1 MQLGSLEL
9 GGFDLT
15 CFFKPFFPVETV
27 LITGGTGLIGRHL
40 CKKLKEKGYNV
51 ALLSRKSNPYDDIP
65 VYSWDPDKNMIDPE
79 AISTADYIIHLAG
92 AGIGDKRWTK
102 KRRELISDSRIK
114 TCELLFN
121 KVQESGTKL
130 KAFIS
135 ASGIG
140 YYGAVTSDKIFSE
153 TDNPSGDF
161 IGEICRQWEHSAD
174 RFEESRIRTVKIRT
188 GIVLTKKGGA
198 LARMTTTVKMGI
210 GSALGSGRQYI
221 PWIHI
226 DDLCNIYMK
235 AIGDSSMIG
244 AYNAVAPEH
253 VTNREFMRTL
263 AKVFEKPFFSP
274 AVPSFA
280 LKILFGKM
288 SGILLNGSR
297 VSAGKIISAGY
308 NFEFPDLENAL
319 KNLFP
324 KR

>member
-1 MQLGSLEL
+1 M
-9 GGFDLT
+9 
-15 CFFKPFFPVETV
+15 ETV
-27 LITGGTGLIGRHL
+27 IVTGGTGLIGRYL
-40 CKKLKEKGYNV
+40 CEKLKEKGYNV
-51 ALLSRKSNPYDDIP
+51 ALLSRNSNPDSDIP
-65 VYSWDPDKNMIDPE
+65 VYSWDPDKKMIDPE

-102 KRRELISDSRIK
+102 KRKELISDSRIK

-121 KVQESGTKL
+121 KVEESGTKL

-153 TDNPSGDF
+153 TDHSSGDF
-161 IGEICRQWEHSAD
+161 IGEICRQWENAAD
-174 RFEESRIRTVKIRT
+174 RFEESGIRTVKIRT
-188 GIVLTKKGGA
+188 GIVLTEKGGA
-198 LARMTTTVKMGI
+198 LARMTPTVKMGI
-210 GSALGSGRQYI
+210 GSALGNGRQYL
-221 PWIHI
+221 PWIHVE
-226 DDLCNIYMK
+226 DLCNIYIK
-235 AIGDSSMIG
+235 AIEDISLKG

-253 VTNREFMRTL
+253 VTNREFLRTL
-263 AKVFEKPFFSP
+263 AKVLEQPFFFP

-297 VSAGKIISAGY
+297 VSADKIISAGY
-308 NFEFPDLENAL
+308 NFKFPDLENAL
-319 KNLFP
+319 KNLFQ

>member
-1 MQLGSLEL
+1 M
-9 GGFDLT
+9 
-15 CFFKPFFPVETV
+15 ETV
-27 LITGGTGLIGRHL
+27 IVTGGTGLIGRYL
-40 CKKLKEKGYNV
+40 CEKLKEKGYNV
-51 ALLSRKSNPYDDIP
+51 ALLSRNSNPDSDIP
-65 VYSWDPDKNMIDPE
+65 VYSWDPDKKMIDPE

-102 KRRELISDSRIK
+102 KRKELISDSRIK

-121 KVQESGTKL
+121 KVEESGTKL

-153 TDNPSGDF
+153 TDHSSGDF
-161 IGEICRQWEHSAD
+161 IGEICRQWENAAD
-174 RFEESRIRTVKIRT
+174 RFEESGIRTVKIRT
-188 GIVLTKKGGA
+188 GIVLTEKGGA
-198 LARMTTTVKMGI
+198 LARMTPTVKMGI
-210 GSALGSGRQYI
+210 GSALGNGRQYL
-221 PWIHI
+221 PWIHVE
-226 DDLCNIYMK
+226 DLCNIYIK
-235 AIGDSSMIG
+235 AIEDISLKG

-263 AKVFEKPFFSP
+263 AKVLEQPFFFP

-297 VSAGKIISAGY
+297 VSADKIISAGY
-308 NFEFPDLENAL
+308 NFKFPDLENAL
-319 KNLFP
+319 KNLFQ

>member
-1 MQLGSLEL
+1 M
-9 GGFDLT
+9 
-15 CFFKPFFPVETV
+15 ETV
-27 LITGGTGLIGRHL
+27 ILTGGTGLIGRYL
-40 CKKLKEKGYNV
+40 SKKLKEKGYNV
-51 ALLSRKSNPYDDIP
+51 ALLSRKSNTDRGFP

-79 AISTADYIIHLAG
+79 AISKADYIIHLAG
-92 AGIGDKRWTK
+92 AGIADKRWTR

-121 KVQESGTKL
+121 KVQESDTKL

-140 YYGAVTSDKIFSE
+140 YYGAVTSDKVFTE
-153 TDNPSGDF
+153 KDHPSGDV
-161 IGEICRQWEHSAD
+161 IGEICRQWEQSAD
-174 RFEESRIRTVKIRT
+174 RFEKHGIRTVKIRT
-188 GIVLTKKGGA
+188 GIVLTEKGGA
-198 LARMTTTVKMGI
+198 LARMTPVIKMGI

-226 DDLCNIYMK
+226 EDLCNIYIK
-235 AIGDSSMIG
+235 AIGDSSLTG

-253 VTNREFMRTL
+253 KTNKEFIRTL
-263 AKVFEKPFFSP
+263 AKVLEKPFFFP

-280 LKILFGKM
+280 IKILFGKM
-288 SGILLNGSR
+288 SGILLSGSR
-297 VSAGKIISAGY
+297 ISAGKIISAGY
-308 NFEFPDLENAL
+308 NFEFPDLKNAL

>member
-1 MQLGSLEL
+1 
-9 GGFDLT
+9 
-15 CFFKPFFPVETV
+15 
-27 LITGGTGLIGRHL
+27 
-40 CKKLKEKGYNV
+40 
-51 ALLSRKSNPYDDIP
+51 
-65 VYSWDPDKNMIDPE
+65 MIDPE

-102 KRRELISDSRIK
+102 KRKELISDSRIK

-153 TDNPSGDF
+153 MDNPSGDF

-174 RFEESRIRTVKIRT
+174 RFEESGIRTVKIRT
-188 GIVLTKKGGA
+188 GIVLTEKGGA
-198 LARMTTTVKMGI
+198 MGRMTTTVKMGI
-210 GSALGSGRQYI
+210 GSALGNGRQHL
-221 PWIHI
+221 PWIHVE
-226 DDLCNIYMK
+226 DLCNIYIK
-235 AIGDSSMIG
+235 AVEDISLKG

-263 AKVFEKPFFSP
+263 TKVLGKPFFFP

-280 LKILFGKM
+280 MKILFGKM

-319 KNLFP
+319 KNLFQ

>member
-1 MQLGSLEL
+1 
-9 GGFDLT
+9 
-15 CFFKPFFPVETV
+15 VETV
-27 LITGGTGLIGRHL
+27 LITGGTGLIGQYL
-40 CKKLKEKGYNV
+40 CKKLKEKDYNV
-51 ALLSRKSNPYDDIP
+51 TLLSRKSNPYDDIP
-65 VYSWDPDKNMIDPE
+65 VYYWDPDKNMIDPE

-102 KRRELISDSRIK
+102 KRKELISDSRIK

-140 YYGAVTSDKIFSE
+140 YYGVVTSDKIFSE
-153 TDNPSGDF
+153 TDHSSSDF

-174 RFEESRIRTVKIRT
+174 RFEESGIRTVKIRT
-188 GIVLTKKGGA
+188 GIVLTEKGGA
-198 LARMTTTVKMGI
+198 MGRMTTTVKMGI
-210 GSALGSGRQYI
+210 GSALGNGRQHL
-221 PWIHI
+221 PWIHVE
-226 DDLCNIYMK
+226 DLCNIYIK
-235 AIGDSSMIG
+235 AVEDISLKG

-263 AKVFEKPFFSP
+263 TKVLGKPFFFP

-280 LKILFGKM
+280 MKILFGKM

-319 KNLFP
+319 KNLFQ